1 MVMLEKVTVSRYST
15 VEERQQA
22 LYQLYAQVLERQP
35 YAYEHRHLAKAEQD
49 FLKDKI
55 GVKRFLKALGTSSVY
70 LDSFYHSSSNLKFLE
85 LCFKHF
91 MGRAPKDDE
100 EMRQYCDIL
109 MRDGAAGLVIALI
122 DSEEYRK
129 QFGCFTVP
137 YAYDPDYYASP
148 NAYLETDLLNHEH
161 IGQRGRALPTMVW
174 HQLHLDCTAGACTP
188 IADAES
194 AAAPPASSE
203 NKPFMPPEFNQETGL
218 EAELKKLLAALD
230 SPEGDRLAASLSDDQ
245 RARLRQALG

>member
-35 YAYEHRHLAKAEQD
+35 YAYERRHLVKAEKE

-55 GVKRFLKALGTSSVY
+55 GVKRFLKILGTSSVY
-70 LDSFYHSSSNLKFLE
+70 LDAFYHSSSNLKFLE

-109 MRDGAAGLVIALI
+109 MRDGATGLVTALI

-137 YAYDPDYYASP
+137 YAYDPEYYASP
-148 NAYLETDLLNHEH
+148 KAYLETDLLNHEY
-161 IGQRGRALPTMVW
+161 IGQRGWALPTMVW
-174 HQLHLDCTAGACTP
+174 HQLHLDCTAGVCAP
-188 IADAES
+188 S
-194 AAAPPASSE
+194 AAPARAPQAPATDM
-203 NKPFMPPEFNQETGL
+203 PFMPPAFDQETGL

-230 SPEGDRLAASLSDDQ
+230 SPQGDQLAASLSDAQ